1 MNRYSYEILKWL
13 KSEIYELSSYING
26 LTCKMRY
33 DYTLPERMQLNEIAK
48 KIFDLGFEV
57 SQMLSKNA
65 PADETGKSETEI
77 KTQAEKP

>member
-48 KIFDLGFEV
+48 KFSISVLKCRRCFRKTRPPTKRAN
-57 SQMLSKNA
+57 SK
-65 PADETGKSETEI
+65 PK
-77 KTQAEKP
+77 

>member
-57 SQMLSKNA
+57 SHMLSKNA
-65 PADETGKSETEI
+65 PADETDKSETEI